1 MGSPPRQATQ
11 PGRQP
16 TKKNVSK
23 QKYTHNSSSWLM
35 PVPATLLE
43 ALGTWR
49 RGNVSKRLNNH
60 HQQKWTK
67 DLLPI
72 DTSEKMRQIESQFLN
87 KELEKKTCEQTLL
100 SEKQLR
106 KRAPE
111 EQTSKA
117 LSCKNMSYKM
127 DELQRLCIAKKLVCK
142 NVELQEQ
149 PTVFRKNMKSFSFH
163 WVLQFWIV
171 LTYFW

>member
-1 MGSPPRQATQ
+1 MAYASAGDSSGGFGDLKARQWQQKTKQSPPSEMNKGIVAHRYFWKKKRQME
-11 PGRQP
+11 
-16 TKKNVSK
+16 N
-23 QKYTHNSSSWLM
+23 
-35 PVPATLLE
+35 
-43 ALGTWR
+43 
-49 RGNVSKRLNNH
+49 
-60 HQQKWTK
+60 
-67 DLLPI
+67 
-72 DTSEKMRQIESQFLN
+72 QFLN

-127 DELQRLCIAKKLVCK
+127 DELQRLCIAKKLACK
-142 NVELQEQ
+142 SVELQKYWVARATHCFQE
-149 PTVFRKNMKSFSFH
+149 KMKSFSFH

-171 LTYFW
+171 LTYLW

>member
-16 TKKNVSK
+16 TKKNVSNK
-23 QKYTHNSSSWLM
+23 KYTHNTSSWLM

-67 DLLPI
+67 DLLPV
-72 DTSEKMRQIESQFLN
+72 DTSEKMRHMEKPISEQRVG
-87 KELEKKTCEQTLL
+87 KKTCEQTLL

-142 NVELQEQ
+142 SVELQ
-149 PTVFRKNMKSFSFH
+149 KC
-163 WVLQFWIV
+163 WVARATHCFQE
-171 LTYFW
+171 TYEII